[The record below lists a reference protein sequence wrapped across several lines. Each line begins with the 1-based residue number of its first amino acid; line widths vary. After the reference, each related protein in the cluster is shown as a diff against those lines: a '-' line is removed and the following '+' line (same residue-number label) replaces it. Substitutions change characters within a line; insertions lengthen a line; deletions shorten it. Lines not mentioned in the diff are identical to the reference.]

1 MTSGMLLFMTAVAHQ
16 SGTFTIDGKTVH
28 RLGFGAMRLTG
39 PGIWGEPADR
49 DECVRVVRRAVELMR
64 TDFEPT
70 SWRAFWETSV
80 QARPAADVASELRL
94 SLAAVY
100 KAASRVRQRLRQE
113 LDGLLD

>member
-1 MTSGMLLFMTAVAHQ
+1 DRQRGRTPPASVDPALLSDLPGHDPWE
-16 SGTFTIDGKTVH
+16 SFT
-28 RLGFGAMRLTG
+28 
-39 PGIWGEPADR
+39 EADYQR
-49 DECVRVVRRAVELMR
+49 YLVRRAVELMR

-94 SLAAVY
+94 SLAAGY